1 MGLVELLKASIGTLV
16 AIVHTRLELAAT
28 ELEEERQRLEQM
40 LAFLIGCIF
49 CVCIG
54 TLLLTLF
61 FIVAY
66 WDTPQRMAV
75 LGAVTAA
82 YFLGAV
88 VLGLRVRHQ
97 IRAKPRLFSATLAE
111 LYKDRSSLSGTNR
124 N

>member
-1 MGLVELLKASIGTLV
+1 
-16 AIVHTRLELAAT
+16 
-28 ELEEERQRLEQM
+28 
-40 LAFLIGCIF
+40 
-49 CVCIG
+49 
-54 TLLLTLF
+54 
-61 FIVAY
+61 
-66 WDTPQRMAV
+66 MAV